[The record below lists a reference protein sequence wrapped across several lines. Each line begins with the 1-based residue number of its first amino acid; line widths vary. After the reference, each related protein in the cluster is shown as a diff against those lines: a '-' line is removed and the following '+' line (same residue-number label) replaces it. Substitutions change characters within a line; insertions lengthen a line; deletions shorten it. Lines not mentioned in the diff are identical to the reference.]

1 MSYAR
6 SEWLIN
12 EANTTAMA
20 VRDSNYSRKK
30 TTLAD

>member
-6 SEWLIN
+6 LEWLIN
-12 EANTTAMA
+12 EANTDSDAA
-20 VRDSNYSRKK
+20 RDSNYSRRK